1 MHEEQHRQPCL
12 DDGDHQHA
20 GEHLRSVKVLIGN
33 DELHA
38 CESKQANIDDQV
50 FPDSVALVPFRG
62 CRCHSILPPSV
73 LDLVAEVQK
82 IDQRYDEH
90 PNQIYEVPIKAQN
103 LDVIRL
109 VAAALVAHSHHEQ
122 SDNATR
128 NVREMQTCD
137 AEERCPEQTGAP
149 RILKERH

>member
-90 PNQIYEVPIKAQN
+90 PNQIHEMPVKAEY
-103 LDVIRL
+103 LDIIGIVT
-109 VAAALVAHSHHEQ
+109 AALVAYAYNEQ
-122 SDNATR
+122 SDHAAG
-128 NVREMQTCD
+128 NVGEMQSGD
-137 AEERCPEQTGAP
+137 AE
-149 RILKERH
+149 K